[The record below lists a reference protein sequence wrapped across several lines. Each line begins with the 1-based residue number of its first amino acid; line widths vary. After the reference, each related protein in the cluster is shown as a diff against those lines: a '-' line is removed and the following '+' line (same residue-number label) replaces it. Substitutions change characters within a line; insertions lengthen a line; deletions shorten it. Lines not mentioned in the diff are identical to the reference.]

1 MFGMEITLES
11 IISLISLFLGGGGLG
26 VFFTLKYA
34 KRAEQAKVVAAEAE
48 AEKAN
53 VDVERERVAVAIEKQ
68 DYYQQMA
75 KDLADDRDKW
85 KQSSDEWREI
95 ARKMETEMAQM
106 KKDQLARDIDTDRK
120 IAKLGRK
127 VEAMGHFL
135 CGDLSC
141 KMRQRVVLDDIDSG
155 VEQ

>member
-85 KQSSDEWREI
+85 KQSSDEWRDI
-95 ARKMETEMAQM
+95 AKKMEAEMAQM

-127 VEAMGHFL
+127 VEAMSPFL

-141 KMRQRVVLDDIDSG
+141 KMRQRVVLNDIDSG